1 MNLLKNTKFLIIA
14 ASVIIGSLALG
25 GLAYALK
32 RPTHVNA
39 WQEEANKTILEAH
52 IKILKDIGPNKSYKF
67 QFLLSRE
74 YFTRIY
80 QIQNEDLKQY
90 QEKQIP
96 GNLF

>member
-39 WQEEANKTILEAH
+39 W
-52 IKILKDIGPNKSYKF
+52 
-67 QFLLSRE
+67 
-74 YFTRIY
+74 
-80 QIQNEDLKQY
+80 
-90 QEKQIP
+90 
-96 GNLF
+96 